1 MAKRSDHELLV
12 VDGYNVI
19 FGTPRYKSL
28 MDESGERDLDH
39 DPFERA
45 RELLVADVAA
55 FAQGRYEPV
64 IVFDAAGNV
73 NPEHPELRRAGVRMI
88 FSPTGVTADTVI
100 ERLVGEC
107 RRQMRE
113 VTVVTSDNTIRA
125 TVGGIPVTRISSA
138 MLAHEIDVLDSERE
152 VDIAERRHGKLT
164 VEDRLDAKTLAKLN
178 ALLGR

>member
-19 FGTPRYKSL
+19 FGTPRYKAL
-28 MDESGERDLDH
+28 MDEPDARQLDH
-39 DPFERA
+39 DPFDRA
-45 RELLVADVAA
+45 RELLVGDVAA

-73 NPEHPELRRAGVRMI
+73 SPEHPELRRAGVRMI

-100 ERLVGEC
+100 EKLVGEC
-107 RRQMRE
+107 RRQGRE
-113 VTVVTSDNTIRA
+113 V
-125 TVGGIPVTRISSA
+125 PVTRISSA
-138 MLAHEIDVLDSERE
+138 MLAHEIDVLDCERE
-152 VDIAERRHGKLT
+152 VDISDRRHGKLT
-164 VEDRLDAKTLAKLN
+164 VEDRLDAETLAKLN

>member
-28 MDESGERDLDH
+28 MDEPGECDLDH

>member
-28 MDESGERDLDH
+28 MDEPGERDLDH

>member
-28 MDESGERDLDH
+28 MDEPGEHDLDH

>member
-19 FGTPRYKSL
+19 FGTPRYKAL
-28 MDESGERDLDH
+28 MDEPDARQLDH
-39 DPFERA
+39 DPFDRA
-45 RELLVADVAA
+45 RELLVGDVAA

-73 NPEHPELRRAGVRMI
+73 SPEHPELRRAGVRMI

-100 ERLVGEC
+100 EKLVGEC
-107 RRQMRE
+107 RRQGRE
-113 VTVVTSDNTIRA
+113 VTVVTSDNAIRA

-138 MLAHEIDVLDSERE
+138 MLTHEIDVLDCERE
-152 VDIAERRHGKLT
+152 VDISDRRHGKLT
-164 VEDRLDAKTLAKLN
+164 VEDRLDAETLAKLN